1 MFKPIPQ
8 PGILEIAPYV
18 PGESKSSG
26 VNRSIKLAA
35 NENPFGCSPAVTNA
49 YISLASEL
57 HRYPDGASSELRSA
71 LAAHHNIDA
80 TRIVCGTGSDEIIAL
95 LCKAFAGQGDEILYS
110 QHGFLM
116 YPIAAL
122 ACGAT
127 PVQAPEAKRET
138 DLDALLKCVTD
149 KTKIVFLANPNNP
162 TGFMLKR
169 NEVLAFRKQL
179 RENILLVIDS
189 AYAEYVTDQDYSDG
203 LDLVSQFDNVIM
215 LRTFSK
221 VYGISS
227 LRVGWSYSSAYIADI
242 LNRIRGVFNINTPG
256 QVCALAALNDHD
268 FVKKSV
274 THNAIERARAV
285 SELSAL
291 GFTVYPS
298 QGNFVLFSLNSK
310 FGENASDKAT
320 DLLSYLKSQGI
331 LLRGV
336 KSYDLADC
344 IRMTLGLSDDMTIV
358 FEQLKK
364 FLGA

>member
-1 MFKPIPQ
+1 MLKPIPQ

-26 VNRSIKLAA
+26 VNRLIKLAA
-35 NENPFGCSPAVTNA
+35 NENPFGCSPAVTKA

-138 DLDALLKCVTD
+138 DPDALLKCVTD

-189 AYAEYVTDQDYSDG
+189 AYAE
-203 LDLVSQFDNVIM
+203 
-215 LRTFSK
+215 
-221 VYGISS
+221 
-227 LRVGWSYSSAYIADI
+227 
-242 LNRIRGVFNINTPG
+242 
-256 QVCALAALNDHD
+256 
-268 FVKKSV
+268 
-274 THNAIERARAV
+274 
-285 SELSAL
+285 
-291 GFTVYPS
+291 
-298 QGNFVLFSLNSK
+298 
-310 FGENASDKAT
+310 
-320 DLLSYLKSQGI
+320 
-331 LLRGV
+331 
-336 KSYDLADC
+336 
-344 IRMTLGLSDDMTIV
+344 
-358 FEQLKK
+358 
-364 FLGA
+364 